1 MKPGVVKSFPG
12 TQLRIAPAASS
23 ATNTLPGATSDALPP
38 QARHAPMAPARR
50 ALAAALALAALLPFG
65 TAPAAQAPAGP
76 RTIAVEGRVT
86 RVLDGDSL
94 LVVVAGNG
102 TRGVRVAGIDAP
114 EKGQPHADAARR
126 ALLGQLHERTVRVDV
141 VKTDAFGRLVG
152 RVFVDDRDVGLAQL
166 RAGLAWHF
174 TRYDAD
180 LAPAVRRRYARAER
194 QAKLRGIGLW
204 RDAAPVPPWE
214 HRAAHRRGTALRPAP
229 QPGG

>member
-1 MKPGVVKSFPG
+1 MKPFPG
-12 TQLRIAPAASS
+12 TPLRIASAAPS
-23 ATNTLPGATSDALPP
+23 AIDPLPGAAPDALPP
-38 QARHAPMAPARR
+38 QARHAPMARARR
-50 ALAAALALAALLPFG
+50 ALAAALALAALLPLG

-76 RTIAVEGRVT
+76 RTIAVEGRVA

-214 HRAAHRRGTALRPAP
+214 HRAARRRGAAP
-229 QPGG
+229 QSASQPGG